1 MWIIFLGFGLGMAIG
16 FFTPVSVPVALSK
29 YLAIALL
36 AGMDSSLGGLRAGL
50 EKKFRLSIFTSGF
63 TFNILMAAILI
74 YMGDLL
80 GIDLYIAAIVVF
92 GMRIFNNITAIR
104 RIFIDKYWI
113 KPKEAKAALN
123 NKIEIIKNSNDSPVL
138 NMSNEPET
146 NLGQA

>member
-1 MWIIFLGFGLGMAIG
+1 MWIVILGLGLGLAIG

-36 AGMDSSLGGLRAGL
+36 AGMDSSLGGLRAGI

-63 TFNILMAAILI
+63 TFNILMAAILV
-74 YMGDLL
+74 YMGDML

-104 RIFIDKYWI
+104 RIFIDRYWI
-113 KPKEAKAALN
+113 KPKEARAALN
-123 NKIEIIKNSNDSPVL
+123 SKIENIRSSESSVL
-138 NMSNEPET
+138 NISKETET
-146 NLGQA
+146 NFGQTT